1 MRSNTKAPPGKIHMA
16 ILKHIASKNADYGE
30 AQRYLMFQ
38 YDEYT
43 GKPILDENGRLIPRE
58 EYYLDGINCDPFHF
72 DMECKELNAQYH
84 KNQTYDEIKSHH
96 YILSFDPKDTEKN
109 GLTGE
114 WAQQLGL
121 EYARKNFP
129 GHQAL
134 VCTHTD
140 GNNESGNIHVHIV
153 INSLRKFDV
162 EREPFMERS
171 CDSRAGYKHHLT
183 KDYLIHLKQSVM
195 DMCHKEHL
203 NQIDLLT
210 PTEKKITE
218 REYHAKRRGQRN
230 MDKRNKKMISEGIT
244 PRKTTFQ
251 TQKDF
256 LRTAIEDAVASAR
269 SLEEFQNLLME
280 KYHVTLKISRGRFSY
295 LHPDRSKP
303 ITGSNLGTHYEEKYL
318 LPLFEKNADY
328 QISDTTP
335 ESSPPEHRNS
345 SAPLISRPE
354 GKTELPTFVFIKS
367 DLRLVVDLQQCVKA
381 QQNQAYAQKVKLS
394 NLQQMAKTIAYVQEH
409 GYDSLEDLQSA
420 FTESQSQSAEM
431 RKALRCTEQKLKE
444 INEQIHYTGQYLA
457 NKSVYSQFLKTKNK
471 KKFRQEHQAE
481 ITLYET
487 ARKILKERSDSEKLP
502 SMKYLKSEKEELT
515 ALKNGQYEAYQ
526 NLRRY
531 EKELKT
537 VCTNV
542 DVILGKNHSLHTEKS
557 QDIS

>member
-1 MRSNTKAPPGKIHMA
+1 MA

-183 KDYLIHLKQSVM
+183 KDYLIHLKQSVI

>member
-1 MRSNTKAPPGKIHMA
+1 MA

>member
-1 MRSNTKAPPGKIHMA
+1 MA
-16 ILKHIASKNADYGE
+16 VLKHIASKNADYGE

-38 YDEYT
+38 YNEYT

-58 EYYLDGINCDPFHF
+58 EYYLDGINCDPFTF

-96 YILSFDPKDTEKN
+96 YILSFDPKDAEES

-114 WAQQLGL
+114 RAQQLGL
-121 EYARKNFP
+121 EYTRKNFP

-134 VCTHTD
+134 VCTHMN

-162 EREPFMERS
+162 EREPFMERP

-195 DMCHKEHL
+195 DMCHREHL
-203 NQIDLLT
+203 HQVDLLT
-210 PTEKKITE
+210 PAEKKITE
-218 REYHAKRRGQRN
+218 REYHARRRGQHN
-230 MDKRNKKMISEGIT
+230 MDKRNKKMVSEGIT

-256 LRTAIEDAVASAR
+256 LRTAIEDAAAYAR

-303 ITGSNLGTHYEEKYL
+303 ITGRNLGTHYEEKYL

-328 QISDTTP
+328 QIPDTAP
-335 ESSPPEHRNS
+335 EPSSPEHRNS

-354 GKTELPTFVFIKS
+354 EKTELPTFVFIKS

-394 NLQQMAKTIAYVQEH
+394 NLQQMAKTVAYVQEH

-420 FTESQSQSAEM
+420 FTESQSQTAEM
-431 RKALRCTEQKLKE
+431 RKALRSTEQELKE

-471 KKFRQEHQAE
+471 KQFRQEHQAE

-487 ARKILKERSDSEKLP
+487 ARKILQEKSDGKRLP
-502 SMKYLKSEKEELT
+502 SMKTLKAEKEKLT
-515 ALKNGQYEAYQ
+515 ALKNSQYKAYQ
-526 NLRRY
+526 NLHSY

-542 DVILGKNHSLHTEKS
+542 DMILGKDHSRHTEKS

>member
-1 MRSNTKAPPGKIHMA
+1 MA
-16 ILKHIASKNADYGE
+16 VLKHIASKNADYGE

-38 YDEYT
+38 YNEYT

-58 EYYLDGINCDPFHF
+58 EYYLDGINCDPFTF

-96 YILSFDPKDTEKN
+96 YILSFDPKDAEES

-114 WAQQLGL
+114 RAQQLGL
-121 EYARKNFP
+121 EYAKKNFP

-134 VCTHTD
+134 VCTHMD

-162 EREPFMERS
+162 EHEPFMECP

-195 DMCHKEHL
+195 DMCHREHL
-203 NQIDLLT
+203 HQVDLLT
-210 PTEKKITE
+210 PAEKKITE
-218 REYHAKRRGQRN
+218 REYHARHRGQHN

-256 LRTAIEDAVASAR
+256 LRTAIEDAAASAR

-303 ITGSNLGTHYEEKYL
+303 ITGRNLGTHYEEKYL

-328 QISDTTP
+328 QIPDTAP
-335 ESSPPEHRNS
+335 EPSSPEHRNS

-354 GKTELPTFVFIKS
+354 GKAELPTFVFIKS

-394 NLQQMAKTIAYVQEH
+394 NLQQMAKTVAYVQEH

-420 FTESQSQSAEM
+420 FTESQSQTAEM
-431 RKALRCTEQKLKE
+431 RKALRSTEQKLKE
-444 INEQIHYTGQYLA
+444 INEQIRYMGQYLA

-471 KKFRQEHQAE
+471 KQFRQEHQAE

-487 ARKILKERSDSEKLP
+487 ARKILQEKSDGKRLP
-502 SMKYLKSEKEELT
+502 SMKTLKAKKEKLT
-515 ALKNGQYEAYQ
+515 ALKDSQYEAYQ
-526 NLRRY
+526 NLRGY

-542 DVILGKNHSLHTEKS
+542 AVILGKSHSRQPEKS